1 MPTEATSAAL
11 LVAALLAAAAALAAT
26 HLERPGAA
34 DDCAAAGASVRMQL
48 EELREELAR
57 RQQQV
62 EHWRAL
68 EASSASLVTA
78 SERSHA
84 ACREAHED
92 AARQLEAALGQRTL
106 PARSDGCE
114 VCPLPPPPPPPPPPL
129 VGTGRKRWPI
139 MLAGVAKEVVEPP
152 AAGAAQPSGADDV
165 MLTAVVRPPEGGRA
179 GVAGCVDE
187 EQRYERLELP
197 LHQAGS
203 VLGLDAAPLAIGSM
217 RAGERAAFFVAAGGG
232 CPGPLGLELHL
243 HAVAEVEDLS
253 SDGGRSVL
261 KRVLSPGKG
270 RETPARGATLTV
282 RLGSPSLANASLV
295 PAAAAALGGDAVGRD
310 GALSVGIDDG
320 RVVGDAL
327 RLALHSM
334 RRGELARVSLSQE
347 QAALEPLLAPSRGGG
362 GPVQAQVELI
372 SFRHQAR
379 DAAPSAASAAAAA
392 APPADP
398 LAGAASLKEEGN
410 SLFSAGRTKEACA
423 AYSRALGMAAGGGGG
438 GGDASRALTLAL
450 RNNLAGCELKADRPA
465 DALSH
470 ADEALLLSPGA
481 AKPLYRRAQALLALG
496 RVGEAAAA
504 AERAA
509 AANPA
514 SADVARLQASIAE
527 RGPA

>member
-1 MPTEATSAAL
+1 MRTEATSAAL

-114 VCPLPPPPPPPPPPL
+114 
-129 VGTGRKRWPI
+129 
-139 MLAGVAKEVVEPP
+139 
-152 AAGAAQPSGADDV
+152 
-165 MLTAVVRPPEGGRA
+165 GGRA
-179 GVAGCVDE
+179 GVAGCVGE

-379 DAAPSAASAAAAA
+379 DAAPSAASAAASA

-398 LAGAASLKEEGN
+398 LAGAASL
-410 SLFSAGRTKEACA
+410 
-423 AYSRALGMAAGGGGG
+423 
-438 GGDASRALTLAL
+438 
-450 RNNLAGCELKADRPA
+450 
-465 DALSH
+465 
-470 ADEALLLSPGA
+470 
-481 AKPLYRRAQALLALG
+481 
-496 RVGEAAAA
+496 
-504 AERAA
+504 
-509 AANPA
+509 
-514 SADVARLQASIAE
+514 
-527 RGPA
+527 

>member
-1 MPTEATSAAL
+1 
-11 LVAALLAAAAALAAT
+11 
-26 HLERPGAA
+26 
-34 DDCAAAGASVRMQL
+34 
-48 EELREELAR
+48 
-57 RQQQV
+57 
-62 EHWRAL
+62 
-68 EASSASLVTA
+68 
-78 SERSHA
+78 
-84 ACREAHED
+84 
-92 AARQLEAALGQRTL
+92 
-106 PARSDGCE
+106 
-114 VCPLPPPPPPPPPPL
+114 
-129 VGTGRKRWPI
+129 
-139 MLAGVAKEVVEPP
+139 
-152 AAGAAQPSGADDV
+152 
-165 MLTAVVRPPEGGRA
+165 
-179 GVAGCVDE
+179 
-187 EQRYERLELP
+187 
-197 LHQAGS
+197 
-203 VLGLDAAPLAIGSM
+203 
-217 RAGERAAFFVAAGGG
+217 
-232 CPGPLGLELHL
+232 
-243 HAVAEVEDLS
+243 
-253 SDGGRSVL
+253 
-261 KRVLSPGKG
+261 
-270 RETPARGATLTV
+270 V